1 MQNIPPQTLDL
12 LILGNEPAGLWLL
25 REYEKLFPIH
35 AQLKKQQRTQPSLGW
50 LKINGPI
57 PPVLTNKPTASFF
70 DLPTDHY
77 FSPEMAS
84 TKNLFKWS
92 TQNVRKTFP
101 GLLELFERSP
111 TNELFNPSTNTLNKI
126 RWEIAKNPRLLTY
139 SQTLWKILGRCRQVS
154 PENMVWAAL
163 QSTEITSWDY
173 QSLPTSNRHLET
185 WSFNLGEGPVS
196 LTELPSVDPKD
207 KQKIFKIT
215 LPSGQSLSTRNL
227 ILNLSVG
234 EFIKLGVPELLALL
248 GIEKSIFSPVAQYPL
263 ILEFKDFCLP
273 RNVSPLTFFLDEEVL
288 PEPDREV
295 WPMIINSNTPF
306 QKISLWVT
314 ERKDF
319 SLESVSEKLK
329 GALSRL
335 YSHFPEALENL
346 ESQSVPLGLETCYSD
361 SQRAE
366 TLMALEQS
374 SKELYSVSLLHP
386 KTRKKGISPLLP
398 ALRCNLPYPV
408 GPLLGA
414 QELLSDLFD
423 KKTLK
428 NSSPKAL
435 SAGATSP

>member
-1 MQNIPPQTLDL
+1 M
-12 LILGNEPAGLWLL
+12 
-25 REYEKLFPIH
+25 
-35 AQLKKQQRTQPSLGW
+35 
-50 LKINGPI
+50 
-57 PPVLTNKPTASFF
+57 
-70 DLPTDHY
+70 
-77 FSPEMAS
+77 
-84 TKNLFKWS
+84 
-92 TQNVRKTFP
+92 
-101 GLLELFERSP
+101 
-111 TNELFNPSTNTLNKI
+111 
-126 RWEIAKNPRLLTY
+126 
-139 SQTLWKILGRCRQVS
+139 
-154 PENMVWAAL
+154 
-163 QSTEITSWDY
+163 
-173 QSLPTSNRHLET
+173 
-185 WSFNLGEGPVS
+185 
-196 LTELPSVDPKD
+196 
-207 KQKIFKIT
+207 
-215 LPSGQSLSTRNL
+215 
-227 ILNLSVG
+227 G

-314 ERKDF
+314 ERKEF
-319 SLESVSEKLK
+319 SLESISEKLK

-374 SKELYSVSLLHP
+374 SKELYSVSLIHP
-386 KTRKKGISPLLP
+386 KTRKKGIFPLLS

-423 KKTLK
+423 KRTLK

-435 SAGATSP
+435 SARATSP